1 MEKKITRTMQGTM
14 WTFMHN
20 DYPPVTG
27 FNLTADE
34 VLNLLSDG
42 YTLAD
47 KTVGN
52 FKLSVPETTFIAA
65 ADIEEVKGE

>member
-1 MEKKITRTMQGTM
+1 MEKKITRTMTGTFYAF
-14 WTFMHN
+14 THN

-42 YTLAD
+42 YELAN
-47 KTVGN
+47 KTTGN
-52 FKLSVPETTFIAA
+52 FKLSVPEATFIAA
-65 ADIEEVKGE
+65 ADIEEVKGK